1 MAERVV
7 WIVGASSG
15 IGRALALRMARDGWR
30 VAASARSVEA
40 LEALAQDSQGRISAH
55 LLDVTDEAAVAGV
68 AATVWRDVGAIDL
81 AVFAAG
87 RHIPVDAAAFEV
99 EPFRQLVEI
108 NFMGV
113 VYGLAGVVPRMV
125 ERGVGHIAVV
135 SSIAGYR
142 GLPTASAYG
151 ATKGALNNMTEA
163 LKFDLEPKG
172 IKVQLVCPGF
182 VRTPMTDKNSFP
194 MPFLMEPEDAAEAFY
209 RGLQGSVFEINFPR
223 RFTFMMNLLCA
234 LPHRLYMAV
243 TRWGTGT

>member
-40 LEALAQDSQGRISAH
+40 LEALAQDSQGWISAH

-151 ATKGALNNMTEA
+151 ATKAALNNMTEA

-182 VRTPMTDKNSFP
+182 VRTPMTDKNPFP

>member
-1 MAERVV
+1 
-7 WIVGASSG
+7 
-15 IGRALALRMARDGWR
+15 
-30 VAASARSVEA
+30 
-40 LEALAQDSQGRISAH
+40 
-55 LLDVTDEAAVAGV
+55 
-68 AATVWRDVGAIDL
+68 
-81 AVFAAG
+81 
-87 RHIPVDAAAFEV
+87 
-99 EPFRQLVEI
+99 
-108 NFMGV
+108 
-113 VYGLAGVVPRMV
+113 VVPRMV

-151 ATKGALNNMTEA
+151 ATKGVLNNMTEA

-182 VRTPMTDKNSFP
+182 VRTPMTDKNPFP

>member
-55 LLDVTDEAAVAGV
+55 LLDVTNEAAVAGV

-151 ATKGALNNMTEA
+151 ATKAALNNMTEA

-182 VRTPMTDKNSFP
+182 VRTPMTDKNPFP

-223 RFTFMMNLLCA
+223 QFTFMMNLLCA

>member
-1 MAERVV
+1 
-7 WIVGASSG
+7 
-15 IGRALALRMARDGWR
+15 
-30 VAASARSVEA
+30 
-40 LEALAQDSQGRISAH
+40 LAQDSQGRISAH

-182 VRTPMTDKNSFP
+182 VRTPMTDKNPFP

>member
-15 IGRALALRMARDGWR
+15 IGQALALRMARDGWR

-40 LEALAQDSQGRISAH
+40 LEAMAQDSQGRISAH
-55 LLDVTDEAAVAGV
+55 QLDVTDEAAVADV
-68 AATVWRDVGAIDL
+68 AAAVWREVGAIDL

-99 EPFRQLVEI
+99 EPFRRLVEI
-108 NFMGV
+108 NLMGV

-151 ATKGALNNMTEA
+151 ATKAALNNMTEA
-163 LKFDLEPKG
+163 LKFDLQPKG

-182 VRTPMTDKNSFP
+182 VRTPMTDKNPFP

-209 RGLQGSVFEINFPR
+209 RGLQGSAFEINFPR
-223 RFTFMMNLLCA
+223 RFTFLMKLLCA
-234 LPHRLYMAV
+234 LPHRLYMAA
-243 TRWGTGT
+243 TRWGTGA

>member
-151 ATKGALNNMTEA
+151 ATKAALNNMTEA

-182 VRTPMTDKNSFP
+182 VRTPMTDKNPFP

>member
-108 NFMGV
+108 NFMWV

-182 VRTPMTDKNSFP
+182 VRTPMTDKNPFP

>member
-182 VRTPMTDKNSFP
+182 VRTPMTDKNPFP

>member
-7 WIVGASSG
+7 WIVRASSG

-182 VRTPMTDKNSFP
+182 VRTPMTDKNPFP

>member
-151 ATKGALNNMTEA
+151 ATKGVLNNMTEA

-182 VRTPMTDKNSFP
+182 VRTPMTDKNPFP